1 MTIRRHLGI
10 LLILPIVLTTTSCGV
25 SLPLSDLLFPN
36 RDGGSSTNLTP
47 AGSGGKAGALRE
59 GNFRNGAE
67 FLWTLD
73 AEDVGGGRWEM
84 PHDDPTTGLAAGPI
98 AAGGVWLAKVIPAG
112 SGLYEANTLVA
123 LDPARGEVIWSK
135 EEAGWEDCVA
145 GPGGREFLC
154 VFDDGRVAYLDP
166 ESGVERVLLH
176 AKQGARSFAAATAD
190 GAVVIQETG
199 GLTLGIHGVAPD
211 GTERYAK
218 TIDLEAE
225 AVYDFKPLSAL
236 GGQAQFSGYD
246 ESIVFDLA
254 TGAEQGRFRGSV
266 WLTGEAAIVLPKG
279 AEATTSA
286 AGVRMVEIPEDQDA
300 QVPSD
305 GDTVVGVRTDPGGVQ
320 VCGPILDG
328 CVQVPGTQELWE
340 PSWSAVLDQIDGR
353 TYLSYVAH
361 QSGHTAVID
370 VEKATL
376 LGIFS
381 EYSGWEPTPAAEALL
396 PARVDMVNWDNLWG
410 EGRKSIRHP
419 LTGATLGVL
428 NSDAGSLAPADV
440 APGYAVIGWDR
451 EEWSLGTRYLTA
463 FGAATEPK
471 ELRLTGESEQ
481 AASVPDGLPTCPE
494 GTFLLAW
501 ATFPNGSITVCG
513 YHIDDPTVVIHVRD
527 GQEMVSSH
535 ASFDGVSTYLGRLSD
550 GGTMSLSFESGV
562 FEIVAQDGAI
572 EMQTR
577 SDLIWFVALG
587 QWRPSAGQFD
597 VTLPDATAE
606 GQVRYLTELLASSK
620 SARSSLV
627 EANTSLRECSKGP
640 DGDYADE
647 IVAIDKVTRN
657 RAELLSALAAA
668 PVDLVPEGQAL
679 LEELRVSIRHSL
691 DADIAFAAWARGIQR
706 DGCTGAS
713 SGDGVTASEKATAAK
728 QVFVARWNNVIVPEF
743 LVASLAAADV

>member
-10 LLILPIVLTTTSCGV
+10 LLILPIVLATTSCGV

-98 AAGGVWLAKVIPAG
+98 VAGGVWLANVIPAG

-266 WLTGEAAIVLPKG
+266 WLTGKPPL
-279 AEATTSA
+279 SC
-286 AGVRMVEIPEDQDA
+286 RR
-300 QVPSD
+300 VP
-305 GDTVVGVRTDPGGVQ
+305 RRP
-320 VCGPILDG
+320 
-328 CVQVPGTQELWE
+328 
-340 PSWSAVLDQIDGR
+340 
-353 TYLSYVAH
+353 
-361 QSGHTAVID
+361 
-370 VEKATL
+370 
-376 LGIFS
+376 
-381 EYSGWEPTPAAEALL
+381 PA
-396 PARVDMVNWDNLWG
+396 P
-410 EGRKSIRHP
+410 
-419 LTGATLGVL
+419 
-428 NSDAGSLAPADV
+428 
-440 APGYAVIGWDR
+440 PGYA
-451 EEWSLGTRYLTA
+451 WSRSQKTRTLKYLPTA
-463 FGAATEPK
+463 IRSSASAPTLVVSRFAGRSSTAASRCP
-471 ELRLTGESEQ
+471 ELRS
-481 AASVPDGLPTCPE
+481 
-494 GTFLLAW
+494 
-501 ATFPNGSITVCG
+501 CG
-513 YHIDDPTVVIHVRD
+513 NRH
-527 GQEMVSSH
+527 G
-535 ASFDGVSTYLGRLSD
+535 
-550 GGTMSLSFESGV
+550 
-562 FEIVAQDGAI
+562 
-572 EMQTR
+572 
-577 SDLIWFVALG
+577 
-587 QWRPSAGQFD
+587 RPSWIGSM
-597 VTLPDATAE
+597 DAPT
-606 GQVRYLTELLASSK
+606 
-620 SARSSLV
+620 
-627 EANTSLRECSKGP
+627 
-640 DGDYADE
+640 
-647 IVAIDKVTRN
+647 
-657 RAELLSALAAA
+657 
-668 PVDLVPEGQAL
+668 
-679 LEELRVSIRHSL
+679 
-691 DADIAFAAWARGIQR
+691 
-706 DGCTGAS
+706 
-713 SGDGVTASEKATAAK
+713 
-728 QVFVARWNNVIVPEF
+728 
-743 LVASLAAADV
+743 